1 MGSRGKSRLATLQRY
16 VWKFLHIRTQQRKQ
30 QYKMVRK
37 PRRSNE
43 VIMNKQL
50 YVFLLNNKGE
60 GALVPRPSAF
70 GYPPKITIG
79 DNTFF
84 RTDIMRGGIEPQDS
98 MIYTTAGFKLNLDDF
113 KGKGVGPKV
122 HDTPVKYR
130 VTVSYTETGHVD
142 VEAKSAEEAEELA
155 YEALKNGDIE
165 TDGEYREPDYK
176 YDVEELDEAA

>member
-1 MGSRGKSRLATLQRY
+1 
-16 VWKFLHIRTQQRKQ
+16 
-30 QYKMVRK
+30 MVRK

-43 VIMNKQL
+43 RLMNKQL

-60 GALVPRPSAF
+60 GALVPRPRAF

-84 RTDIMRGGIEPQDS
+84 KTDVMRGGIEPEES
-98 MIYTTAGFKLNLDDF
+98 MIYTTAGFPLKLDDF

-122 HDTPVKYR
+122 HDKPVKYR

-142 VEAKSAEEAEELA
+142 VMAKSAEEAEEKA
-155 YEALKNGDIE
+155 YEALQNGEIE
-165 TDGEYREPDYK
+165 TDGEYNEPDYK
-176 YDVEELDEAA
+176 YEVEEAE